1 METTTLKL
9 PVILPGYYGD
19 CLNCLE
25 QLRNDLLALE
35 GMKQVQVDVEAS
47 TVTLTYDSNC
57 LSMEKI
63 EQHARQ
69 IGVGLA
75 ETYSHETIRLT
86 GLDCPDCALKIE
98 KTVARMRG
106 VLWASVNY
114 ASSSLFVEYETAQI
128 DRQQIARTVRRL
140 GYDVQEEAPPDQR
153 PAATFGLRPA
163 WANPKVI
170 ATTIAGTLL
179 AAGYIISVAGGP
191 TTSVRV
197 LYGFSVLFGGYY
209 PVRTAI
215 YSAANRSLDTNLL
228 MSVAAAGAIALNEFL
243 EAGMVLFLFS
253 LGSALESYTVEKT
266 RRSIRSLL
274 DLSPSYALVRRD
286 GTESLLPLER
296 VEIGDTVI
304 VKPGERIS
312 MDGVVSSGASAV
324 DQSPITGE
332 SLPVEK
338 TAGEQVFAG
347 TVNER
352 GALEITVTRL
362 VEDNTL
368 SRIIHLVEEAQSQKA
383 PLQRFSERFG
393 RVYTPIVI
401 GAAVVLAV
409 VPWAVF
415 GVDFNEWFRRSLILL
430 VVACP
435 CALVIS
441 TPVAVVAAI
450 GNAARNGVLVKGGAH
465 LEELGR
471 VSVVAFD
478 KTGTLTTGRLEVT
491 DVLPLNDVS
500 PGDVLSVAATVE
512 SRSEHP
518 LAEAIIRRA
527 AEEGVVSEDVFYF
540 EALPGRG
547 ARAVAGERLL
557 YVGNHRLLDEL
568 KLAAPRIEQIAQL
581 WDAGKTFVYVG
592 VEDRI
597 IGVIA
602 AADKVK
608 ESSARALEGLR
619 RSGIHRIIMLTGD
632 NAATARS
639 IAKTLAIDEVR
650 AELLPEDKVEAVR
663 ELVQSRENVAM
674 VGDGIN
680 DAPALAAA
688 NVGIAMGGAGTH
700 AALETADMAL
710 TADDLTMLPYGI
722 DLSRRTLRVIKQ
734 NIAFSMVVVALLI
747 GSTLAGFLT
756 LTGGVLGHE
765 GSALLV
771 VANSMRL
778 LPRRF

>member
-1 METTTLKL
+1 
-9 PVILPGYYGD
+9 
-19 CLNCLE
+19 
-25 QLRNDLLALE
+25 
-35 GMKQVQVDVEAS
+35 
-47 TVTLTYDSNC
+47 
-57 LSMEKI
+57 
-63 EQHARQ
+63 
-69 IGVGLA
+69 
-75 ETYSHETIRLT
+75 
-86 GLDCPDCALKIE
+86 
-98 KTVARMRG
+98 
-106 VLWASVNY
+106 
-114 ASSSLFVEYETAQI
+114 
-128 DRQQIARTVRRL
+128 
-140 GYDVQEEAPPDQR
+140 
-153 PAATFGLRPA
+153 
-163 WANPKVI
+163 VI

-179 AAGYIISVAGGP
+179 AAGYITSVAGGP
-191 TTSVRV
+191 ATAVRV
-197 LYGFSVLFGGYY
+197 LYGISILFGGYY

-286 GTESLLPLER
+286 NSESLLP
-296 VEIGDTVI
+296 VENVEVGDTVI

-312 MDGVVSSGASAV
+312 MDGIVSMGASAV

-332 SLPVEK
+332 SVPVEK
-338 TAGEQVFAG
+338 TAGEQVYAG
-347 TVNER
+347 TVNGR

-393 RVYTPIVI
+393 QIYTPIVI
-401 GAAVVLAV
+401 GSAIMLAI

-415 GVDFNEWFRRSLILL
+415 GADFSEWFLRSLILL

-471 VSVVAFD
+471 VSVIAFD

-500 PGDVLSVAATVE
+500 PGEVLSVAAAVE

-527 AEEGVVSEDVFYF
+527 AEEGVISEDVSYF

-568 KLAAPRIEQIAQL
+568 KLAPPHIEQIANL

-602 AADKVK
+602 AADRIK
-608 ESSARALEGLR
+608 ESSARAIEGLR
-619 RSGIHRIIMLTGD
+619 RTGIQRIIMLTGD
-632 NAATARS
+632 NAATARA
-639 IAKTLAIDEVR
+639 IAKPLAIDEVR
-650 AELLPEDKVEAVR
+650 AELLPEDKVEVVR
-663 ELVQSRENVAM
+663 KLVQSREKVAM

-722 DLSRRTLRVIKQ
+722 ELSRRTLRVIKQ
-734 NIAFSMVVVALLI
+734 NIAFSMLVVILLI

-771 VANSMRL
+771 IANSMRL
-778 LPRRF
+778 LPRRY